1 MKKYGTD
8 TLDFAV
14 KVEVKYM
21 RRSVDIIKN
30 LILYF
35 MGGFYKRV
43 MFCGKSAVSST
54 KTVLNADLTLCVGAT
69 PTQKLFHNNLIKFII
84 NKITYV

>member
-8 TLDFAV
+8 SLDFAV

-30 LILYF
+30 LIV
-35 MGGFYKRV
+35 FYGWLLHTRNV
-43 MFCGKSAVSST
+43 LSGST
-54 KTVLNADLTLCVGAT
+54 KMLVFSADLTLCNVGAFL
-69 PTQKLFHNNLIKFII
+69 PHENCVKII
-84 NKITYV
+84 